1 MTVLIAL
8 TGLTSRTGVT
18 TTAVALADAW
28 PGPQTA
34 VVVEADP
41 AGGSLAHLAGGD
53 PHRGLVS
60 LAEAATASRGSRITG
75 RLWDHVQLLGRV
87 PFLAAPDDPVAAAA
101 ILAAPAPAIPP
112 PTGRGLADLV
122 VIADCGALDPTS
134 PSAPIIAGADAVLA
148 VVRGDLADPAS
159 AGQRIRGTRCRRGAV
174 LLIGSPDT
182 DGFTD
187 ALGIPV
193 LGQLPLDR
201 RGASSV
207 LAGDP
212 PGWQER
218 NSLTAAATG
227 VAAALDTRLRPIPST
242 STATS
247 ALRRWR
253 GFPARFGRRVPGPR
267 SGGPRVY
274 PLHLPLNDYHRAE
287 ESPRSASRPEH
298 DYGLEV
304 AATRPPPAEPAT
316 LSAQSKISEAM
327 VEAPST
333 NEPGMAAPPVTVEV
347 FGPLRVRWHTET
359 GAVDITARLTP
370 RGRELLALL
379 ALHPEGLT
387 REALVAD
394 LWGEQS
400 PRRPANVVNT
410 ALARLTAA
418 LGAATEGSVSRA
430 VIGDPLRYQLDPTV
444 IATDYW
450 RFADAVRQ
458 RRHAG
463 TDTDRHTAC
472 RHIVDTASRGVLAT
486 DLTAAWVAPV
496 REAARRDTITA
507 VGFLAAAAVDH
518 DPRHALHLLE
528 TALEH
533 DPLNELLWR
542 DILRLH
548 ARLGEHSAIEGTMN
562 LLAQKLS
569 EIGEQPTQQ
578 TRQLAENLRR
588 KAPH

>member
-1 MTVLIAL
+1 MLIAL

-28 PGPQTA
+28 PGPRTA

-41 AGGSLAHLAGGD
+41 AGGSLAHFAGGE

-60 LAEAATASRGSRITG
+60 LAEAATASPGSRITG
-75 RLWDHVQLLGRV
+75 SLWDHVQVLGRV

-112 PTGRGLADLV
+112 PAGRGLADVV
-122 VIADCGALDPTS
+122 VIADCGVLDPAS
-134 PSAPIIAGADAVLA
+134 PAAPIVAGADAVLA
-148 VVRGDLADPAS
+148 VVRGDLADPVS
-159 AGQRIRGTRCRRGAV
+159 AGQRIRGIRCRRGAV
-174 LLIGSPDT
+174 LLIGSPT

-187 ALGIPV
+187 ILGIPV
-193 LGQLPLDR
+193 LGRLPMDHRSASAVLTGDPLDQ
-201 RGASSV
+201 
-207 LAGDP
+207 
-212 PGWQER
+212 QER
-218 NSLTAAATG
+218 NGFTAAAKG
-227 VAAALDTRLRPIPST
+227 VAAALNTRLRPLSPDT
-242 STATS
+242 TATS
-247 ALRRWR
+247 ASRRWR
-253 GFPARFGRRVPGPR
+253 GVPARLGRLVPEPR
-267 SGGPRVY
+267 SGAPRVY
-274 PLHLPLNDYHRAE
+274 RLHLPPNDYHRSG
-287 ESPRSASRPEH
+287 ESPRPASSPDH

-304 AATRPPPAEPAT
+304 AATQLPPAEPAT
-316 LSAQSKISEAM
+316 PIAQTAIGETM
-327 VEAPST
+327 VETRSA
-333 NEPGMAAPPVTVEV
+333 NEAGRTAPPVTVEV

-359 GAVDITARLTP
+359 SAFDITARLTP

-418 LGAATEGSVSRA
+418 LGAATAGMVSRT
-430 VIGDPLRYQLDPTV
+430 VVGDPLRYQLDPTV
-444 IATDYW
+444 IATDYR

-458 RRHAG
+458 RRHAR

-472 RHIVDTASRGVLAT
+472 RHIVDTASRGVLAA

-507 VGFLAAAAVDH
+507 VGTLAAAAVDH

-569 EIGEQPTQQ
+569 EIGEKPTQQ
-578 TRQLAENLRR
+578 TQQLAESLQG

>member
-1 MTVLIAL
+1 MLIAL
-8 TGLTSRTGVT
+8 TGLTRRTGVT

-28 PGPQTA
+28 PGPDMA

-60 LAEAATASRGSRITG
+60 LAEAATASPGSRITG
-75 RLWDHVQLLGRV
+75 QLWDHTQLLGKV

-101 ILAAPAPAIPP
+101 ILAAPAPAIPL
-112 PTGRGLADLV
+112 PTGRGPADLV
-122 VIADCGALDPTS
+122 VIADCGVLDPAS
-134 PSAPIIAGADAVLA
+134 PAAPIIAGADAVFA
-148 VVRGDLADPAS
+148 IVHGDLADPAS

-174 LLIGSPDT
+174 LLIGSPGT

-193 LGQLPLDR
+193 LGRLPLDR
-201 RGASSV
+201 RGASAV
-207 LAGDP
+207 MTGDP
-212 PGWQER
+212 PGKQDR
-218 NSLTAAATG
+218 NSLTSAAKE
-227 VAAALDTRLRPIPST
+227 VAAALSTRLRPMPPT
-242 STATS
+242 STHAS
-247 ALRRWR
+247 ALSRWR
-253 GFPARFGRRVPGPR
+253 GFPARFGRRVPGPG
-267 SGGPRVY
+267 SGAPRVY
-274 PLHLPLNDYHRAE
+274 RLHPPPSDRPRAE
-287 ESPRSASRPEH
+287 EPPGPASSPER

-304 AATRPPPAEPAT
+304 AATQPRPAEPAT
-316 LSAQSKISEAM
+316 TVVQTAVGETM

-333 NEPGMAAPPVTVEV
+333 DGPGWGEPPVTVEV
-347 FGPLRVRWHTET
+347 FGPLRVRWRTDT

-410 ALARLTAA
+410 ALVRLTTA
-418 LGAATEGSVSRA
+418 LGAATEGSVSRI
-430 VIGDPLRYQLDPTV
+430 VVGDPVRYRLDPTV
-444 IATDYW
+444 IATDYQ

-458 RRHAG
+458 RRHARS
-463 TDTDRHTAC
+463 DTDRHTAC
-472 RHIVDTASRGVLAT
+472 RHIAATASRGVLVG

-507 VGFLAAAAVDH
+507 VGTLAAAAVDH

-562 LLAQKLS
+562 LLTQKLS